1 MVQEDQD
8 MFRSWVFPT
17 LFGLCRKTMVDAD
30 LIVPTGEF
38 CHHEFEGDVSATFEW
53 NRQRPS
59 APRRLIVAA
68 NHNDLRSFSSKEVAR
83 EPDSGMGTI
92 SELMKYPVP
101 LMIEV
106 SDVYWVIPSK
116 SISIRTLQ
124 TRASEVKVANRE
136 GFYLDLGVVSGHE
149 KWACVEIQSRWLA
162 DLSTADLRT
171 RVLRVAECS
180 HSG

>member
-1 MVQEDQD
+1 
-8 MFRSWVFPT
+8 
-17 LFGLCRKTMVDAD
+17 MVDAD

-59 APRRLIVAA
+59 APRQLIVAT
-68 NHNDLRSFSSKEVAR
+68 NHNDLRSFVSKEVAR

-106 SDVYWVIPSK
+106 SDVNWVIPSR

-136 GFYLDLGVVSGHE
+136 GFYLDLGVVSGHK

-162 DLSTADLRT
+162 DYQPQTFGQ
-171 RVLRVAECS
+171 ECLDS
-180 HSG
+180 